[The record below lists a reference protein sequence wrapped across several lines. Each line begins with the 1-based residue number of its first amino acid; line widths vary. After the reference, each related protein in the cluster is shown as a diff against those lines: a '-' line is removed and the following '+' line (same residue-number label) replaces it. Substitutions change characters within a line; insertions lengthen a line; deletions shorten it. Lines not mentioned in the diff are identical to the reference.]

1 MSQYKK
7 LQKFVSINP
16 TFTLSQ
22 IASELNCSEQYCRQL
37 IYKAINDKLVKSC
50 GKGVWKS
57 IHVTEPVQEK
67 SSLQVSER
75 FEYIEDL
82 VHMVAKKIQPS
93 ILLTGTSGVGK
104 SYLVK
109 KTLESAGLED
119 GVDFFVIKGQASPL
133 GLYQLL
139 HDKRDALLIF
149 DDCDSVFKDDKSA
162 NLLKA
167 ALDSYDKR
175 YIHWHSNKAEQ
186 LQLESHFEFTG
197 QVIFISNY
205 SANRIDDAIRSRA
218 FCYNLHLTPNEVHE
232 YMSDILPNICPEV
245 NIDIKKEVLNYLGQF
260 KHTWSNYNLRTLIQ
274 AIRIRLGVRPDKDW
288 KVMIQVLSNGE

>member
-7 LQKFVSINP
+7 LEKFVNSNP
-16 TFTLSQ
+16 TFSLSQ
-22 IASELNCSEQYCRQL
+22 ATQYLGCSEQYARQL
-37 IYKAINDKLVKSC
+37 INKAITNKLVKHC
-50 GKGVWKS
+50 GKGTWKS
-57 IHVTEPVQEK
+57 INTIEPIAETPALPVTE
-67 SSLQVSER
+67 R
-75 FEYIEDL
+75 FQYIEDL
-82 VHMVAKKIQPS
+82 VNMVAKKIQPS

-109 KTLESAGLED
+109 KTLENAGLED
-119 GVDFFVIKGQASPL
+119 GVDFFVVKGQASPM

-139 HDKRDALLIF
+139 HDKRDALLVF
-149 DDCDSVFKDDKSA
+149 DDCDSVLRDDTSA

-186 LQLESHFEFTG
+186 LQLESYFEFTG

-218 FCYNLHLTPNEVHE
+218 FCYNLHLLPNEMHE
-232 YMSDILPNICPEV
+232 YMQHVLPDICPNV
-245 NIDIKKEVLNYLGQF
+245 NIDIKEEVLSYLGQF
-260 KHTWSNYNLRTLIQ
+260 KHAWSNYNLRTLIQ
-274 AIRIRLGVRPDKDW
+274 AIRIRLGVSAGKDW
-288 KVMIQVLSNGE
+288 KKMIQVLANGE